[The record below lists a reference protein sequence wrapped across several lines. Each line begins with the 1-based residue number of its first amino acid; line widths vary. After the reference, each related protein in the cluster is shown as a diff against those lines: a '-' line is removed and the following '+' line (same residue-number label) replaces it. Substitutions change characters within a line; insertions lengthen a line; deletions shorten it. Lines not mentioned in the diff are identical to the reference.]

1 MKGTETFKKAIK
13 AYLDK
18 RAAQDEL
25 FAKDY
30 AKPGKN
36 INDCCD
42 FIIPEV
48 KKSGRQGFDD
58 DEIYGMAVHY
68 YNEEEVSFTKIQNC
82 TIVTNLSDQT
92 KENLE
97 KMAEEEFKQAKIME
111 LKKKESAEKERLKKK
126 AEAQRKK
133 DAEIGQLSLFDF

>member
-1 MKGTETFKKAIK
+1 MKGSETFKNVIK

-18 RAAQDEL
+18 RAAEDEL

-36 INDCCD
+36 IDDCCD
-42 FIIPEV
+42 FIISEV

-58 DEIYGMAVHY
+58 DEIYGIAIHY
-68 YNEEEVSFTKIQNC
+68 YNEEEVSFTKNQNC

-92 KENLE
+92 KENRRR
-97 KMAEEEFKQAKIME
+97 
-111 LKKKESAEKERLKKK
+111 RLRRSSSKPKSWSSK
-126 AEAQRKK
+126 RR
-133 DAEIGQLSLFDF
+133 SP